1 MCLKKIH
8 CICFKFYFL
17 ESASCFLLCLRVVM
31 AYFCC
36 KYQNQVSA
44 LSYRIFCSEINHLVQ
59 DTDHQITAVR
69 LHFFSTL
76 LVSWILD
83 IPPSENY
90 VLLPM
95 IQWVQTGFGII
106 AQRTPIVSCDFV
118 THCSSSDHGP
128 GSTVFH
134 WVLLSV
140 LTCDGWLAELNT
152 CLQDK
157 AEM

>member
-17 ESASCFLLCLRVVM
+17 ESASCFLFCLRVVING
-31 AYFCC
+31 
-36 KYQNQVSA
+36 KYYKWQILLLLQISK
-44 LSYRIFCSEINHLVQ
+44 LGFCSVLQNFLFRNKSFSLGYRPSNNSCQ
-59 DTDHQITAVR
+59 TT
-69 LHFFSTL
+69 LFSTL

-118 THCSSSDHGP
+118 TRCSSNDHGSALIQAQSFT
-128 GSTVFH
+128 GSCFQFSRVTA
-134 WVLLSV
+134 
-140 LTCDGWLAELNT
+140 GWQN
-152 CLQDK
+152 
-157 AEM
+157 